1 MRISSNLFFQTGLNS
16 INAQQSDLMHLYQ
29 QVASGQRM
37 VTPAD
42 DPLAAAQAINLSQAQ
57 TLNQRF
63 ADNREVAKGN
73 LGTEENTL
81 SSVTTLLQ
89 DIKTRL
95 IEAGNGTMSDADR
108 ATLSTVL
115 KNSKDTLLG
124 LANATDGN
132 GQYLFSGYSGSQPA
146 FVVDAGGKV
155 TYNGDTNQRLIQADQ
170 TRQISGS
177 DIGSDIFMRASTG
190 ARNYVTSAGSA
201 NTGTGLIGK
210 PVVTDTQGANV
221 GKAFEIEFSNSS
233 DTPPVLQYAIQ
244 VKDASGATVSSS
256 APVDYV
262 SGTVSLD
269 LGGGVKVD
277 FSGAPAVGDKF
288 SVEPANSG
296 YAASVQLTDPS
307 AANTDPMAAGSATV
321 TDANAQYFGKP
332 FTIEFDATDPTKFTT
347 TFYSDSSLATP
358 LGTVDG
364 TFTPPGGATDIP
376 GAGVSLSITGT
387 PQSGDKITVQAPQ
400 PTDLNIFDTL
410 DSVIAALDTP
420 SSTGDAEQTAFLNT
434 LAGAI
439 QRIDLNYNQVLTVR
453 SSIGSRLNE
462 LDAIDSNGTL
472 RNLGYTQQLSRLE
485 DVDYYSATAQLQLRQ
500 SALEAAALAF
510 KQIQGTSLF
519 NMGSN

>member
-63 ADNREVAKGN
+63 ADNREVAKNN

-89 DIKTRL
+89 DVKTRL
-95 IEAGNGTMSDADR
+95 VEAGNGSMSDADR
-108 ATLSTVL
+108 ATLSDVL
-115 KNSKDTLLG
+115 KNAKDTLLG

-146 FVVDAGGKV
+146 FVADASGKV

-170 TRQISGS
+170 TRQIAGS

-190 ARNYVTSAGSA
+190 ARNYLTRADSS
-201 NTGTGLIGK
+201 NSGTGLIGK
-210 PVVTDTQGANV
+210 PVVTDAQGANV
-221 GKAFEIEFSNSS
+221 GKTFEIAFSNSA
-233 DTPPVLQYAIQ
+233 DTPPVLQYTIQ
-244 VKDASGATVSSS
+244 VKDVSGATVSSS
-256 APVDYV
+256 APVNYA
-262 SGTVSLD
+262 SGTTTLD
-269 LGGGVKVD
+269 LGGGVSVD

-288 SVEPANSG
+288 SVEPANAG
-296 YAASVQLTDPS
+296 YAASVQKADPAS
-307 AANTDPMAAGSATV
+307 TLAAGNSTV
-321 TDANAQYFGKP
+321 TDASAQYFGKP
-332 FTIEFDATDPTKFTT
+332 FTIEFDAADPTKFTT

-358 LGTVDG
+358 LGAVDG

-376 GAGVSLSITGT
+376 GAGVSLDITGA
-387 PQSGDKITVQAPQ
+387 PEAGDKITVQAPQ

-410 DSVIAALDTP
+410 DNIITALGTP
-420 SSTGDAEQTAFLNT
+420 ASTGNTQQTAFLNT
-434 LAGAI
+434 LASAI

-453 SSIGSRLNE
+453 SSVGSRLNE

-500 SALEAAALAF
+500 SALEAAAMAF

-519 NMGSN
+519 NMGS